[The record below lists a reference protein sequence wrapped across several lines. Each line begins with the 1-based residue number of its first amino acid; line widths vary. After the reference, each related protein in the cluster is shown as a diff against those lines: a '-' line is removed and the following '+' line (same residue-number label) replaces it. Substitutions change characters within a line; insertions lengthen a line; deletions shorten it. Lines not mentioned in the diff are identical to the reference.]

1 MLGSM
6 SRSKGNRPVSMFYE
20 ARTVPA
26 HACAMGKALLAFA
39 PPELAAQVLAG
50 GLDGYTPFTITD
62 PDRLRR
68 GLAITRLTR
77 VAVCRREYDPATC
90 AVASPVFGAGGDLL
104 AALEVELHNPHELR
118 PLQPSLV
125 VAARV
130 LSRELAT
137 DHVSGRLI
145 ASCRAAV

>member
-1 MLGSM
+1 YLPMAAHEKVRRVMEDLSTVAPRAEVHLGVLEGAEVAYVKKPSG
-6 SRSKGNRPVSMFYE
+6 SRPVSMFYE

-39 PPELAAQVLAG
+39 PPELAA
-50 GLDGYTPFTITD
+50 
-62 PDRLRR
+62 
-68 GLAITRLTR
+68 
-77 VAVCRREYDPATC
+77 
-90 AVASPVFGAGGDLL
+90 
-104 AALEVELHNPHELR
+104 
-118 PLQPSLV
+118 LV